1 MSGPKRGGVAVK
13 VLSGRT
19 AASLQRY
26 RDSKEDKEPPL
37 FMATR
42 HCAMDAE
49 TQIAEWKAVRV
60 EHGTQGATRS
70 PRARYETVDP
80 DTGIHASGQRGTHI
94 KHWDGKRHRKR
105 LAGPGETPT
114 HLRIEP
120 EDALPEKESEATHSI
135 YAFGADLVNP
145 ENPEDVERA
154 FLAVKAERDEHYPGL
169 QESIWAERN
178 GESGLFHVHVA
189 SNATVYRAF
198 ELDGVEYRAGQKMGG
213 DMRDVHSVR
222 ARFEQYL
229 DAHPEYGFEQSLA
242 RVGTREYEAAQRR
255 DGQHAYW
262 EAERAKREGRAP
274 KETNQDRIRREAY
287 EALSAPAVTDRDS
300 FVAEMMN
307 RGISVDEAGVRRG
320 KRGEGYDLRYKVD
333 GTKQAVK
340 GTTLGPEYA
349 HDAIDAQLAR
359 KAQGLDVE
367 MPSEQQ
373 RVGEAAQI
381 PLTGEHLSAEE
392 QAELEQLKAAVAA
405 LAQDERVRQDE
416 ERLRAQQT
424 EERSYD
430 GEQLTEDLRTRTVR
444 DDAAMQARF
453 DADAQDVLDRTR
465 QGPAR
470 DEQQPAT
477 GFPEQPVTGVPEP
490 AQPEKPEAATF
501 RSGLRGVK
509 AKGGSEAIQQRIDGV
524 ADLEEDYR
532 GALPDAEY
540 ERRAKD
546 LGIGPQFLRDYG
558 EHLEPETRRQLEFR
572 ARARAAGTTSH
583 DAGVEERGRGTQ
595 LREEHDRVQKAA
607 ERNDPTGWMHDAEV
621 KRLASEIR
629 SSDRRV
635 DKTSERTVEI
645 RDLVKEGRYEDAAQA
660 AERHQ
665 EQDRKS
671 REAMESYS
679 SGTDR
684 DDDDVPSAADMFAR
698 AEAAEQEDR
707 DPSLGR

>member
-42 HCAMDAE
+42 HCSLDAE

-135 YAFGADLVNP
+135 YAFGVDLVNP
-145 ENPEDVERA
+145 ENPADVERA

-169 QESIWAERN
+169 QESIWGERN

-229 DAHPEYGFEQSLA
+229 DAHPEYSFEQSLS
-242 RVGTREYEAAQRR
+242 RVGTPEYAAAQRR
-255 DGQHAYW
+255 DGQRSYW
-262 EAERAKREGRAP
+262 ERARAEREGMAP
-274 KETNQDRIRREAY
+274 KENNQDRIRREAY
-287 EALSAPAVTDRDS
+287 EALQAPGVTDRDS
-300 FVAEMMN
+300 FAAEMMN
-307 RGISVDEAGVRRG
+307 RGIAVDETGLRRG
-320 KRGEGYDLRYKVD
+320 KRGKGYDLRYKVD
-333 GTKQAVK
+333 GAKQGVK
-340 GTTLGPEYA
+340 GATLGPEYA

-359 KAQGLDVE
+359 KAKGLEVE
-367 MPSEQQ
+367 VPAGQQ
-373 RVGEAAQI
+373 RVGEPAQL
-381 PLTGEHLSAEE
+381 PLTSTSLSAEE
-392 QAELEQLKAAVAA
+392 QAELEQLKSAIAA

-416 ERLRAQQT
+416 EQQRALQT
-424 EERSYD
+424 KERSYD
-430 GEQLTEDLRTRTVR
+430 GEQVTEEMRVRIAR
-444 DDAAMQARF
+444 DDAAVQARF
-453 DADAQDVLDRTR
+453 DADAQAVFDSIR

-470 DEQQPAT
+470 NEQQPAT
-477 GFPEQPVTGVPEP
+477 WVPEQSVAVVPEP

-509 AKGGSEAIQQRIDGV
+509 AKGGSEAVQRRLDGM
-524 ADLEEDYR
+524 AELEEDYR
-532 GALPDAEY
+532 GELPDAEY
-540 ERRAKD
+540 EARLNAF
-546 LGIGPQFLRDYG
+546 GVGPHFMRHYG
-558 EHLEPETRRQLEFR
+558 EHLEPETRRQL
-572 ARARAAGTTSH
+572 TW
-583 DAGVEERGRGTQ
+583 
-595 LREEHDRVQKAA
+595 RVQAKAASAA
-607 ERNDPTGWMHDAEV
+607 ERQRGQEHAERGQRLREQYDHLRVDGERSDPHGWVQRQEV
-621 KRLASEIR
+621 LKVHNRILASDSGIEKTNGRRKEIHGL
-629 SSDRRV
+629 V
-635 DKTSERTVEI
+635 
-645 RDLVKEGRYEDAAQA
+645 RDGRYEEAARA

-665 EQDRKS
+665 EQDRKT
-671 REAMESYS
+671 REAMENYS
-679 SGTDR
+679 SGLDHDEEPSASDRFSARAKAAQERDR
-684 DDDDVPSAADMFAR
+684 DSMSR
-698 AEAAEQEDR
+698 
-707 DPSLGR
+707 